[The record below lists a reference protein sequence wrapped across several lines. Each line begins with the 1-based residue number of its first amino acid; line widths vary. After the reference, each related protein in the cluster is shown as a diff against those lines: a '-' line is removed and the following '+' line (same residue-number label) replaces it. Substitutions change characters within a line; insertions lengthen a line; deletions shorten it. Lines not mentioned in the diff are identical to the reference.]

1 VLQRRHA
8 NLKPRHSKV
17 TGNPDWPAEQQKM
30 NDTYLNFVNSPFGA
44 RLARSIGLPKPEVLR
59 RYRADQ
65 PEFDGLVAIG
75 AGREPHLLNALAGVI
90 ARTGFTSVA
99 HQSAGLWVS
108 LAARHGL
115 MTGRFEPAEAGPHG
129 RVAALIF
136 DASGIEDSTQFDTL
150 FGFFHDTLRSLG
162 KCGRIVVLGR
172 PPEACASS
180 RQWTAQRALEGLTR
194 SLGKEAR
201 RGVTANLVY
210 VAEGAEHDAEATLRF
225 FLSPRSA
232 YVSGQV
238 VRIAAGADVD
248 ADAVADTGAGA
259 LAAGQVEANGTSHAT
274 TFDWAQ
280 PLAGKRAIVTGAA
293 RGIGAAI
300 ASALAAEG
308 AHVIGIDIPSAKDAL
323 DATIRPLGGTAL
335 AFDIAAAETP
345 AQIAAALDE
354 LGVDIVVHNA
364 GITKDK
370 TIARM
375 TEAAWHNVIDI
386 NLSAQE
392 RLDDALLAAGT
403 LRDGGRIVCV
413 SSISGIAGNMGQTN
427 YATSKA
433 GVIGRVQSMA
443 APLGERRITI
453 NAVAPGFIETQMT
466 AKIPLA
472 IREAGRRMNSMSQG
486 GQPEDV
492 AQTIAWLAHPGSA
505 SVTGQVVRVCGQSLI
520 GA

>member
-1 VLQRRHA
+1 
-8 NLKPRHSKV
+8 
-17 TGNPDWPAEQQKM
+17 M
-30 NDTYLNFVNSPFGA
+30 NDSYLKFVNSPFGG
-44 RLARSIGLPKPEVLR
+44 RLARSLGLPKPEVLR
-59 RYRADQ
+59 RYRADR
-65 PEFDGLVAIG
+65 PEFDGLIAIG
-75 AGREPHLLNALAGVI
+75 AGREPRLFDALGSLI
-90 ARTGFTSVA
+90 ATIGMTSVA
-99 HQSAGLWVS
+99 HESAGLWVP
-108 LAARHGL
+108 LAHRHGL
-115 MTGRFEPAEAGPHG
+115 MTGRFEPAEAGAPG
-129 RVAALIF
+129 KLAALMF
-136 DASGIEDSTQFDTL
+136 DASGIDDSSL
-150 FGFFHDTLRSLG
+150 LEPLHGFFHDTLRSLG

-172 PPEACASS
+172 PPEACASP
-180 RQWTAQRALEGLTR
+180 RQWTAQRALEGLVR

-201 RGVTANLVY
+201 RGIAANLVY
-210 VAEGAEHDAEATLRF
+210 VEEGAENAIEATLRF

-238 VRIAAGADVD
+238 VRIAAHGAPPHD
-248 ADAVADTGAGA
+248 APA
-259 LAAGQVEANGTSHAT
+259 
-274 TFDWAQ
+274 FDWRQ
-280 PLAGKRAIVTGAA
+280 PLAGRRALVTGAA

-300 ASALAAEG
+300 ASVLAAEG
-308 AHVIGIDIPSAKDAL
+308 AHVIGLDIPSARDAL
-323 DATIRPLGGTAL
+323 DATMRRLNGSPL
-335 AFDIAAAETP
+335 AFDIAAPEAP

-370 TIARM
+370 TIAKM
-375 TEAAWHNVIDI
+375 TDAVWQSVIDI

-392 RLDDALLAAGT
+392 RIDDALLAGGI
-403 LRDGGRIVCV
+403 LRDGGRIVAV
-413 SSISGIAGNMGQTN
+413 SSISGIAGNPGQTN

-443 APLGERRITI
+443 LPLRARGITI

-486 GQPEDV
+486 GQPVDV

-505 SVTGQVVRVCGQSLI
+505 GVTGQVVRVCGQSLI

>member
-1 VLQRRHA
+1 
-8 NLKPRHSKV
+8 
-17 TGNPDWPAEQQKM
+17 M
-30 NDTYLNFVNSPFGA
+30 NDSYLNFVNSPFGA
-44 RLARSIGLPKPEVLR
+44 RLARSIGLPSPEVLR
-59 RYRADQ
+59 RYRTDQ

-75 AGREPHLLNALAGVI
+75 AGQQPHLLEALAGVI

-99 HQSAGLWVS
+99 HESAGLWVP
-108 LAARHGL
+108 LATRHGL
-115 MTGRFEPAEAGPHG
+115 MTGRFEPAETGPHG

-136 DASGIEDSTQFDTL
+136 DASGISDSTQLDTL
-150 FGFFHDTLRSLG
+150 FAFFHATLRSLG

-172 PPEACASS
+172 PPEACAKP

-201 RGVTANLVY
+201 RGITANLVY
-210 VAEGAEHDAEATLRF
+210 VAQGAEHDAEATLRF

-238 VRIAAGADVD
+238 VRVAPGAGTNTG
-248 ADAVADTGAGA
+248 DAV
-259 LAAGQVEANGTSHAT
+259 HPAT
-274 TFDWAQ
+274 QNTAVTVTPETAPAFDWAQ
-280 PLAGKRAIVTGAA
+280 PLAGKRAVVTGAA

-323 DATIRPLGGTAL
+323 EATMRPLDGTAL

-354 LGVDIVVHNA
+354 SGVDIVVHNA

-375 TEAAWHNVIDI
+375 AEAAWHSVIDI

-413 SSISGIAGNMGQTN
+413 SSISGIAGNLGQTN
-427 YATSKA
+427 YAASKA

-443 APLGERRITI
+443 APLAERRITI

-466 AKIPLA
+466 AKIPLT

-486 GQPEDV
+486 GQPVDV

-505 SVTGQVVRVCGQSLI
+505 GVTGQVVRVCGQSLI

>member
-1 VLQRRHA
+1 M
-8 NLKPRHSKV
+8 K
-17 TGNPDWPAEQQKM
+17 
-30 NDTYLNFVNSPFGA
+30 DTYLNFVNSPFGA
-44 RLARSIGLPKPEVLR
+44 RLVRSIGLPKPEVLR

-75 AGREPHLLNALAGVI
+75 AGRQPHLLDALAGMI
-90 ARTGFTSVA
+90 ARSGFTSVA
-99 HQSAGLWVS
+99 HESAGLWIP
-108 LAARHGL
+108 LAARHAL
-115 MTGRFEPAEAGPHG
+115 MTGRFEPAEAGSHG

-136 DASGIEDSTQFDTL
+136 DASGIEDSSQLDSA

-172 PPEACASS
+172 PPEACANP

-201 RGVTANLVY
+201 RGITANLVY
-210 VAEGAEHDAEATLRF
+210 VAQGAEREAEATLRF
-225 FLSPRSA
+225 FVSPRSA

-238 VRIAAGADVD
+238 VRIAD
-248 ADAVADTGAGA
+248 AAS
-259 LAAGQVEANGTSHAT
+259 EASTI
-274 TFDWAQ
+274 DWAQ

-300 ASALAAEG
+300 ANALAAEG
-308 AHVIGIDIPSAKDAL
+308 AHVIGVDIPSAREAL
-323 DATIRPLGGTAL
+323 EATIQPLSGTTL
-335 AFDIAAAETP
+335 AFDIAAPETP

-375 TEAAWHNVIDI
+375 TEAAWRSVIDI

-443 APLGERRITI
+443 TQLGERRITI

-472 IREAGRRMNSMSQG
+472 IREAGRRMNSLSQG
-486 GQPEDV
+486 GQPVDV
-492 AQTIAWLAHPGSA
+492 AQTIAWLAHPGCA
-505 SVTGQVVRVCGQSLI
+505 GVTGQVVRVCGQSLI

>member
-1 VLQRRHA
+1 
-8 NLKPRHSKV
+8 
-17 TGNPDWPAEQQKM
+17 M

-44 RLARSIGLPKPEVLR
+44 RLVRSLGLPKPEVLR

-65 PEFDGLVAIG
+65 PEFDGLVAVG
-75 AGREPHLLNALAGVI
+75 AGREPHLLGALADVI
-90 ARTGFTSVA
+90 ARTGLTSVA
-99 HQSAGLWVS
+99 HQSAGLWVP
-108 LAARHGL
+108 LATRHGL
-115 MTGRFEPAEAGPHG
+115 MTGRFEAADGGPHG
-129 RVAALIF
+129 RLAALVF
-136 DASGIEDSTQFDTL
+136 DASGIDDSTQLDSL
-150 FGFFHDTLRSLG
+150 YRFFHDALRSLG

-172 PPEACASS
+172 PPEACTAP
-180 RQWTAQRALEGLTR
+180 RAWTAQRALEGLTR

-201 RGVTANLVY
+201 RGITSNLLY
-210 VAEGAEHDAEATLRF
+210 VAQAAEREMEATLRF

-238 VRIAAGADVD
+238 VRIAAD
-248 ADAVADTGAGA
+248 AP
-259 LAAGQVEANGTSHAT
+259 LAAS
-274 TFDWAQ
+274 FDWTQ
-280 PLAGKRAIVTGAA
+280 PLAGKRALVTGAA
-293 RGIGAAI
+293 RGIGSAI
-300 ASALAAEG
+300 ADALAAEG
-308 AHVIGIDIPSAKDAL
+308 AHVIGIDIPSAHQAL
-323 DATIRPLGGTAL
+323 ESTMRRLSGTAL
-335 AFDIAAAETP
+335 AFDIAAPEAP

-375 TEAAWHNVIDI
+375 SEAAWHGVIDI

-392 RLDDALLAAGT
+392 RIDDALLAAGT

-433 GVIGRVQSMA
+433 GVIGRVESMA
-443 APLGERRITI
+443 PRLHERRITI

-486 GQPEDV
+486 GQPVDV

-505 SVTGQVVRVCGQSLI
+505 GVTGQVVRVCGQSLI

>member
-1 VLQRRHA
+1 M
-8 NLKPRHSKV
+8 K
-17 TGNPDWPAEQQKM
+17 
-30 NDTYLNFVNSPFGA
+30 DTYLNFVNSPFGA
-44 RLARSIGLPKPEVLR
+44 RLARSVGLPKPEVLR

-75 AGREPHLLNALAGVI
+75 AGREPHLLDALAGVI
-90 ARTGFTSVA
+90 ARSGFTSVA
-99 HQSAGLWVS
+99 HESAGLWIP
-108 LAARHGL
+108 LAARRDL

-129 RVAALIF
+129 RLAALIF
-136 DASGIEDSTQFDTL
+136 DASGIEDSDQLDSAFA
-150 FGFFHDTLRSLG
+150 FFHDTLRSLG

-172 PPEACASS
+172 PPEACANP

-201 RGVTANLVY
+201 RGITANLVY
-210 VAEGAEHDAEATLRF
+210 VAPGAEHEAEASLRF

-238 VRIAAGADVD
+238 VRIAAAASD
-248 ADAVADTGAGA
+248 A
-259 LAAGQVEANGTSHAT
+259 AAAI
-274 TFDWAQ
+274 DWAQ
-280 PLAGKRAIVTGAA
+280 PLAGKRAVVTGAA

-300 ASALAAEG
+300 ANALAAEG
-308 AHVIGIDIPSAKDAL
+308 AHVIGIDIPTAREAL
-323 DATIRPLGGTAL
+323 EAMIRPLSGTAL
-335 AFDIAAAETP
+335 AFDIAAPETA

-375 TEAAWHNVIDI
+375 TEAAWHSVIDI

-392 RLDDALLAAGT
+392 RLDAALLAAGT

-413 SSISGIAGNMGQTN
+413 SSISGVAGNMGQTN

-443 APLGERRITI
+443 AQLGERRITI

-472 IREAGRRMNSMSQG
+472 IREAGRRMNSLSQG
-486 GQPEDV
+486 GQPVDV
-492 AQTIAWLAHPGSA
+492 AQTIAWLVHPGCA
-505 SVTGQVVRVCGQSLI
+505 GVTGQVVRVCGQSLI

>member
-1 VLQRRHA
+1 
-8 NLKPRHSKV
+8 
-17 TGNPDWPAEQQKM
+17 M

-75 AGREPHLLNALAGVI
+75 AGREPRLLNALAGVI

-99 HQSAGLWVS
+99 HQSAGLWIS

-136 DASGIEDSTQFDTL
+136 DASGIEDSGQLDTL
-150 FGFFHDTLRSLG
+150 FAFFHDTLRSLG

-172 PPEACASS
+172 PPEACAGS

-210 VAEGAEHDAEATLRF
+210 VAESAEDEAEATLRF

-238 VRIAAGADVD
+238 VR
-248 ADAVADTGAGA
+248 VA
-259 LAAGQVEANGTSHAT
+259 ANGTSHAT

-300 ASALAAEG
+300 ASALSAEG

-375 TEAAWHNVIDI
+375 TEAAWHSVIDI

-443 APLGERRITI
+443 IPLGKRNITI

-486 GQPEDV
+486 GQPVDV

-505 SVTGQVVRVCGQSLI
+505 GVTGQVVRVCGQSLI

>member
-1 VLQRRHA
+1 
-8 NLKPRHSKV
+8 
-17 TGNPDWPAEQQKM
+17 M

-75 AGREPHLLNALAGVI
+75 AGREPRLLNALAGVI

-99 HQSAGLWVS
+99 HQSAGLWIS

-136 DASGIEDSTQFDTL
+136 DASGIEDSGQLDTL
-150 FGFFHDTLRSLG
+150 FAFFHDTLRSLG

-210 VAEGAEHDAEATLRF
+210 VAEGAEHEAEATLRF

-238 VRIAAGADVD
+238 VR
-248 ADAVADTGAGA
+248 VA
-259 LAAGQVEANGTSHAT
+259 ANGTSHAT
-274 TFDWAQ
+274 PFDWAQ

-300 ASALAAEG
+300 ASALSAEG

-375 TEAAWHNVIDI
+375 TEAAWHSVIDI

-443 APLGERRITI
+443 IPLGKRNITI

-486 GQPEDV
+486 GQPVDV

-505 SVTGQVVRVCGQSLI
+505 GVTGQVVRVCGQSLI

>member
-1 VLQRRHA
+1 
-8 NLKPRHSKV
+8 
-17 TGNPDWPAEQQKM
+17 M
-30 NDTYLNFVNSPFGA
+30 NDSYLKFVNSPFGG
-44 RLARSIGLPKPEVLR
+44 RLARSLGLPKPEVLR
-59 RYRADQ
+59 RYRADR
-65 PEFDGLVAIG
+65 PEFDGLIAIG
-75 AGREPHLLNALAGVI
+75 AGREPRLFDALANLI
-90 ARTGFTSVA
+90 ATIGMTSVA
-99 HQSAGLWVS
+99 HESAGLWVP
-108 LAARHGL
+108 LAHRHGL
-115 MTGRFEPAEAGPHG
+115 MTGRFEPAEAGAPG
-129 RVAALIF
+129 KLAALMF
-136 DASGIEDSTQFDTL
+136 DASGIDDSSL
-150 FGFFHDTLRSLG
+150 LEPLHGFFHDTLRSLG

-172 PPEACASS
+172 PPEACASP
-180 RQWTAQRALEGLTR
+180 RQWTAQRALEGLVR

-201 RGVTANLVY
+201 RGITANLVY
-210 VAEGAEHDAEATLRF
+210 VEESAENAIEATLRF

-238 VRIAAGADVD
+238 VRIAAH
-248 ADAVADTGAGA
+248 GA
-259 LAAGQVEANGTSHAT
+259 LPHDAPA
-274 TFDWAQ
+274 FDWRQ
-280 PLAGKRAIVTGAA
+280 PLAGRRALVTGAA

-300 ASALAAEG
+300 ASVLAAEG
-308 AHVIGIDIPSAKDAL
+308 AHVIGLDIPSARDAL
-323 DATIRPLGGTAL
+323 DATMRRLNGSPL
-335 AFDIAAAETP
+335 AFDIAAPEAP

-370 TIARM
+370 TIAKM
-375 TEAAWHNVIDI
+375 TDAVWQSVIDI

-392 RLDDALLAAGT
+392 RIDDALLAGGI
-403 LRDGGRIVCV
+403 LRDGGRIVAV
-413 SSISGIAGNMGQTN
+413 SSISGIAGNPGQTN

-443 APLGERRITI
+443 PPLRARGITI

-486 GQPEDV
+486 GQPVDV

-505 SVTGQVVRVCGQSLI
+505 GVTGQVVRVCGQSVI

>member
-1 VLQRRHA
+1 
-8 NLKPRHSKV
+8 
-17 TGNPDWPAEQQKM
+17 M

-44 RLARSIGLPKPEVLR
+44 RLVRSLGLPKPEVLR

-75 AGREPHLLNALAGVI
+75 AGREPHLLDALAGMI
-90 ARTGFTSVA
+90 ARTGLTSVA
-99 HQSAGLWVS
+99 HESAGLWVP
-108 LAARHGL
+108 LANRHGL

-129 RVAALIF
+129 KVAALIF
-136 DASGIEDSTQFDTL
+136 DASGIADSSQLDL
-150 FGFFHDTLRSLG
+150 PYAFFHDTLRSLAR
-162 KCGRIVVLGR
+162 CGRIIVLGR
-172 PPEACASS
+172 PPEACANPRAS
-180 RQWTAQRALEGLTR
+180 TAQRALEGLTR

-201 RGVTANLVY
+201 RGITSNLVY
-210 VAEGAEHDAEATLRF
+210 VAQGAEQHVEATLRF

-238 VRIAAGADVD
+238 VRITANATAGANEPS
-248 ADAVADTGAGA
+248 A
-259 LAAGQVEANGTSHAT
+259 
-274 TFDWAQ
+274 FDWNQ
-280 PLAGKRAIVTGAA
+280 PLAGKRAVVTGAA

-300 ASALAAEG
+300 ASAFADEG
-308 AHVIGIDIPSAKDAL
+308 AHVIGIDIPSAREAL
-323 DATIRPLGGTAL
+323 DATMRQLSGTAL
-335 AFDIAAAETP
+335 AYDIAAPEAP

-370 TIARM
+370 TIAKM
-375 TEAAWHNVIDI
+375 TDAAWHSVIDI

-392 RLDDALLAAGT
+392 RIDDALLAAGT
-403 LRDGGRIVCV
+403 LRDGGRIICV
-413 SSISGIAGNMGQTN
+413 SSISGVAGNMGQTN

-443 APLGERRITI
+443 PLLDARGITI

-486 GQPEDV
+486 GQPVDV
-492 AQTIAWLAHPGSA
+492 AQTIVWLAHPGSA
-505 SVTGQVVRVCGQSLI
+505 GVTGQMVRVCGQSLI